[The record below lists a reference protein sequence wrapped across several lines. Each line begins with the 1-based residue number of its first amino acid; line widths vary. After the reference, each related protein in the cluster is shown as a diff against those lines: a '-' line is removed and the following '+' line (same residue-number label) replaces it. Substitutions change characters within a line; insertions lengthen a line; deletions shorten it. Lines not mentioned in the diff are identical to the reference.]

1 MIHYDSQ
8 LQYATAIITK
18 CNSYFITKSE
28 RSLLQ
33 NVSSF
38 LLQNAIVSLQNVT
51 TLLQNIDFHYKL
63 RQYNLY
69 PLHHSKQEIHDM
81 VYNRASWK
89 AGEFLCSQTLIL
101 FVSYGGERCSFLPS
115 CFNLH
120 FFSLF
125 KNIVRALNLSSWVE
139 NKRGTIGYIF
149 LEQWQN
155 NSKLRLRKMCLVL
168 AKKKCNSTESSAGFV
183 ITFSS
188 HLLRSSFP

>member
-8 LQYATAIITK
+8 LQYATAFITK
-18 CNSYFITKSE
+18 CNSYFTTKSE

-101 FVSYGGERCSFLPS
+101 FVSYGGERCSFLPR

-149 LEQWQN
+149 LEQWQKKA
-155 NSKLRLRKMCLVL
+155 NSGWGKCIWFLL
-168 AKKKCNSTESSAGFV
+168 KKV
-183 ITFSS
+183 
-188 HLLRSSFP
+188 